1 MPTAINPN
9 NYNIDFF
16 QTYSFGEIT
25 DNSYLTYLFGQN
37 LQSLPDELVNGPAG
51 NFTSK
56 YNEKG
61 LEKDINYTTITNPGS
76 IDEWLVEGN
85 FPVNLFEVS
94 YQNPSQNVGTNQYGP
109 SSLQAFNYENPE
121 LIVEDTGF
129 IQYPTSVG
137 GNPVVNLLLSEGL
150 DAVGLSSN
158 NFINFDSPLD
168 KIGKERR
175 LEEAKIRLRDGI
187 IENTVGRINL
197 DPLGLL
203 AGQPLF
209 GKDYTITKPAGGV
222 LGDVINFASDVAG
235 INTQA
240 LTTLFGGPL
249 PEGAFDWDAPLDD
262 PFSINTIDITEKLL
276 ERTGKGTRN
285 LLFDALSVNKYGP
298 VIEGQN
304 DSLSEPPKSS
314 DSNQPT
320 QKGGYLAYGEIQKV
334 AAQRK
339 KDVAGTTPA
348 TIGPL
353 TEQQAL
359 SQNQQNS
366 GLNLLGVNN
375 TANKSAKDIT
385 GNLPSLDE
393 VTVKATSKQRN
404 SRQDVPSEPTEAE
417 NPSLGLKTVDALK
430 FQGFEFEPNGAEYDP
445 TYDSYKGG
453 WDFGHNSDWSNQY
466 TSPQQITTYNPEIQ
480 WGSETGNDG
489 PEPGPRVW
497 NRDLFWKDGRTEGL
511 PKRGLL
517 NYTQKLINK
526 STNVNGTAGRFI
538 GMPNSDQN
546 YELQGKGTDRRHV
559 EMSMGNLVKD
569 TKPNA
574 DGKEPYCRSWSV
586 RNAYNKYDNLI
597 RYDGLW
603 RLDQPGTIKSTP
615 DENDPAR
622 RLGNYSVLKD
632 PGVVKI
638 AYEKDGVDELYAKRI
653 IELNAGLSKADQAKL
668 NVRDRLVPE
677 NLIVPYMFSIEN
689 LAWKDSPHYSMLP
702 LCEKGPHGGRIMWFP
717 PYNINF
723 TDNTSVNWDTTNFIG
738 RAEPIYTY
746 NNTER
751 TGTLSFSIVVDH
763 PSILNKLRNGELKR
777 TVTDEQGNTTTNT
790 IRPNLETFFAGC
802 NTDEIK
808 EILREVPFI
817 PPPVLE
823 EPPIEEPPKDIPIP
837 TPPEI
842 VDKLSFHFK
851 NARNNKPNKG
861 FLEKDADTNGYK
873 EQKNIVENSTCPNG
887 YVGRCFDT
895 NYEKVTL
902 EAYDNPKLYT
912 GGANAGNT
920 TFSCDEKDIT
930 TIIPELITTESSE
943 LVVIPSGFKKPPCYG
958 LGSKAPYGPY
968 INNSTDKRW
977 EDGGNPNG
985 NYCCT
990 KIPNTFTSGS
1000 TTYKANEVGYYI
1012 KRYGANERFW
1022 GTNPYPYPVP
1032 QERGKTN
1039 TSGEGASPKLDLT
1052 GIELPNKFVAQ
1063 PNGVA
1068 GFGISQLIE
1077 FLATTELGKN
1087 YTINVIGNCSNFG
1100 NQGYNKTL
1108 GQDRANSVKEWL
1120 KSELIRCETENGG
1133 APKLSVEGFEPIDL
1147 FSEKGNTESC
1157 GRWKVESKGKDEAS
1171 NVNGN
1176 AGDNSNDASAA
1187 AVYTLTPAHYHPTDP
1202 ENNNHIM
1209 FRRVDVFLTSNTNCV
1224 KPAYDKLAELE
1235 KLRVQGINEANK
1247 AIVDEKNKQAQ
1258 AAYDAERQKALEL
1271 AKGFIN
1277 ECDYFETIK
1286 KTDSFLYESLTD
1298 KLKNFHPAFHAITP
1312 EGLNSRLT
1320 FLQQCGRQGPS
1331 FIDPNQPQ
1339 NTAFGRPPVCILR
1352 IGDFYFTKIII
1363 DSINFTF
1370 DPLQWDLNPE
1380 GIGVQPMVV
1389 NVDMNFKFIGGSTL
1403 QGPLRQLQ
1411 NAVSYNFFANT
1422 AIYMPLQ
1429 KIMAKRQESGFLVEG
1444 KDIDYNDDKQTI
1456 PETFYYGPW
1465 ASQVIADKTI
1475 STDQEARQTLLDQ
1488 QKAAEEEDNAEQI
1501 EDSNPVPC
1509 PDGNGRIL
1517 TNEEVIQNSPPNRTS
1532 ISSSDPDGTIFI
1544 AADQLQQYPL
1554 ETHYWVV
1561 CGDGAPS
1568 PVPREESN
1576 PLNTVPGEDNTKL
1589 VEQQSVQE
1597 NTVPKETAKSPFYE
1611 MNPNLKSLLNSNDE
1625 NGNDYGVIRYR
1636 GVIRDTSAGEGTFF
1650 EGGFNI
1656 LGLIPHY
1663 VYAMLNAEDISNG
1676 WYITIT
1682 TDSKSSGANNA
1693 YVYNGNDGKSTSNSC
1708 CKLDNPSNLPAR
1720 EASEQIAAFN
1730 LLYSLT
1736 GYRTLKEWKEE
1747 FKKGDDFFTEDVLTD
1762 IESKGTFRTVIN
1774 YDIQLNKKDSGESVI
1789 DSMDIGIVITLAGYE
1804 QLIKTLNRD

>member
-158 NFINFDSPLD
+158 NFIDFDSPLD

-262 PFSINTIDITEKLL
+262 PFSVSTIDITEKLL
-276 ERTGKGTRN
+276 ERTGKGTKN

-304 DSLSEPPKSS
+304 SSLSEPPKSS
-314 DSNQPT
+314 DSNQST

-334 AAQRK
+334 KEQTQ

-366 GLNLLGVNN
+366 GLNLLGVDN

-385 GNLPSLDE
+385 GNLPSTDGI
-393 VTVKATSKQRN
+393 TNNDTRN
-404 SRQDVPSEPTEAE
+404 TRPDVPLEPKESE
-417 NPSLGLKTVDALK
+417 NPSLALKTTDALK
-430 FQGFEFEPNGAEYDP
+430 FQGFEFEPNGAEFDP
-445 TYDSYKGG
+445 TYNNYKDG
-453 WDFGHNSDWSNQY
+453 WDRGHTSNWKSQY
-466 TSPQQITTYNPEIQ
+466 GDPQQITTYGSETQ
-480 WGSETGNDG
+480 WGSELGNDG

-497 NRDLFWKDGRTEGL
+497 NKDLYWKDGRTEGL

-638 AYEKDGVDELYAKRI
+638 AYEKDGIDEELVRSKRQ
-653 IELNAGLSKADQAKL
+653 ELNSSSI
-668 NVRDRLVPE
+668 PE
-677 NLIVPYMFSIEN
+677 NLVIPYMFSIEN
-689 LAWKDSPHYSMLP
+689 LAWKDSPHYKMLP

-817 PPPVLE
+817 PPPILE
-823 EPPIEEPPKDIPIP
+823 ETPVEEKPKEYIIP

-851 NARNNKPNKG
+851 NSRDDESKG
-861 FLEKDADTNGYK
+861 FLEKDVNTNGY
-873 EQKNIVENSTCPNG
+873 EGQPNIVTNSSCPDG
-887 YVGRCFDT
+887 LVGRCFDT

-943 LVVIPSGFKKPPCYG
+943 LVVIPANFPKPPCSG
-958 LGSKAPYGPY
+958 FGSNKKYGPWV
-968 INNSTDKRW
+968 NKPTDKRW
-977 EDGGNPNG
+977 VDGGDPKG

-1100 NQGYNKTL
+1100 GGNYNKVL

-1147 FSEKGNTESC
+1147 FSEKGDTESC
-1157 GRWKVESKGKDEAS
+1157 GRWKVQSKGKDEAS

-1176 AGDNSNDASAA
+1176 AGDNSNNASAA

-1209 FRRVDVFLTSNTNCV
+1209 FRRVDIFLTSNTNCV

-1247 AIVDEKNKQAQ
+1247 TIVDEKNKQAQ
-1258 AAYDAERQKALEL
+1258 AAYDAERQKVLEL

-1429 KIMAKRQESGFLVEG
+1429 KILAKRQQTGFLVESDEG
-1444 KDIDYNDDKQTI
+1444 YNEDSTI

-1465 ASQVIADKTI
+1465 ASQTIADETI
-1475 STDQEARQTLLDQ
+1475 KADQEARQTLLDQLDQ

-1501 EDSNPVPC
+1501 EDSNPCPC
-1509 PDGNGRIL
+1509 TDGKGSLATKEDIDTL
-1517 TNEEVIQNSPPNRTS
+1517 KNSPEASEGKNVQ
-1532 ISSSDPDGTIFI
+1532 IVQNYEAGNKVWKCEDGT
-1544 AADQLQQYPL
+1544 
-1554 ETHYWVV
+1554 WVSQ
-1561 CGDGAPS
+1561 PS
-1568 PVPREESN
+1568 EENN
-1576 PLNTVPGEDNTKL
+1576 PLNTVPGEET
-1589 VEQQSVQE
+1589 
-1597 NTVPKETAKSPFYE
+1597 PKELQEVTVVGTTNKTMKETGTSPFYE
-1611 MNPNLKSLLNSNDE
+1611 SNPNFKSLLSSSGEQTNE
-1625 NGNDYGVIRYR
+1625 YGSITYQGPIRN
-1636 GVIRDTSAGEGTFF
+1636 TTAGEGTFF

-1656 LGLIPHY
+1656 LGFIPHY
-1663 VYAMLNAEDISNG
+1663 IYSMLTPEAYGIYNY
-1676 WYITIT
+1676 YITNT
-1682 TDSKSSGANNA
+1682 YDDGGAVGGGTNNA
-1693 YVYNGNDGKSTSNSC
+1693 YVYNGNDGKASEYSC
-1708 CKLDNPSNLPAR
+1708 CKSELGNPSNLPAR

-1730 LLYSLT
+1730 LLRSLT
-1736 GYRTLKEWKEE
+1736 GYDTLKEWKNGYTVGGFGFPSVGSMEE
-1747 FKKGDDFFTEDVLTD
+1747 LGEL
-1762 IESKGTFRTVIN
+1762 IN
-1774 YDIQLNKKDSGESVI
+1774 NSPNKTYSLPRIKYGIKVNKKDSSDSITDFIKI
-1789 DSMDIGIVITLAGYE
+1789 DIKITKVGYDR
-1804 QLIKTLNRD
+1804 LIKILTEN